1 MQLDYNEAV
10 KSVHE
15 LLASKRVMVLAT
27 SLDNRV
33 TARSM
38 SCVFIDN
45 KICLQ
50 TDRDFLKYHQII
62 DNPRVAL
69 AVDNIQVEGRATIK
83 GHPFE
88 AENRGFTE
96 AFKAVHSS
104 SYHNY
109 SHMENEVVVE
119 IVPTLITLW
128 RYEEG
133 RPFRDFLDLVNQ
145 QATRAYYDNSK

>member
-1 MQLDYNEAV
+1 MQLDYNEAL

-15 LLASKRVMVLAT
+15 LLASKKVMVLAT

-38 SCVFIDN
+38 SCVFMDN

-50 TDRDFLKYHQII
+50 TDSHFLKYHQMIV
-62 DNPRVAL
+62 NPRVAL

-83 GHPFE
+83 GHPLE
-88 AENRGFTE
+88 EENRGF
-96 AFKAVHSS
+96 AGLFKEVHSS
-104 SYHNY
+104 SYKSY

-119 IVPTLITLW
+119 IAPTLITLW
-128 RYEEG
+128 RYEAG
-133 RPFRDFLDLVNQ
+133 KPFRDFVDITNKK
-145 QATRAYYDNSK
+145 ANREYYDNSK